1 MTSQEEMAKWM
12 DERGLLRQWH
22 IYQEV
27 YYGNLPLV
35 EAYGYFGHIF
45 PSGSDTC
52 VFCSGGPLRTES
64 EEGKTQVDLILD
76 ALDVGKEIQIVA
88 ALYAGGQ
95 MVGTEVKSV
104 TVGEGGTVE
113 ESLEVQY
120 GKQYSPDNCKVFVLD
135 NEGSLPLLDA
145 LQSSMG

>member
-1 MTSQEEMAKWM
+1 
-12 DERGLLRQWH
+12 
-22 IYQEV
+22 
-27 YYGNLPLV
+27 
-35 EAYGYFGHIF
+35 
-45 PSGSDTC
+45 
-52 VFCSGGPLRTES
+52 
-64 EEGKTQVDLILD
+64 
-76 ALDVGKEIQIVA
+76 VGKEIQIVA

-145 LQSSMG
+145 LLSSMG